1 MDLAA
6 GPGGAPHRS
15 GRTEIIEPPSMRWYK
30 SPVWIGLSS
39 APCYLI
45 KKGRCQKM
53 LCIRVG
59 SMWDPRLYLCGILDS
74 NSCASRVVTVLSL
87 SEAEPLKALVGLF
100 GAVAAGAIMDHGV
113 QLTQGCRQQS
123 ECRHEST

>member
-6 GPGGAPHRS
+6 GRTRGNGNHRTAFHAMVQVT
-15 GRTEIIEPPSMRWYK
+15 RLDRPLQRP
-30 SPVWIGLSS
+30 L
-39 APCYLI
+39 LFDQ
-45 KKGRCQKM
+45 KGKM
-53 LCIRVG
+53 PEDALHTCGIYVG
-59 SMWDPRLYLCGILDS
+59 SSTLSRDS